1 MQNWF
6 LSFFLARYDFR
17 RSAIHWDPT
26 SLWSCIQFVF
36 LEDDRKKPQIN
47 AHADTLISAAF
58 SGISFSWMTGTIFSE
73 AAAGV

>member
-1 MQNWF
+1 MISEDQ
-6 LSFFLARYDFR
+6 LYTGILLACGPVYNLF
-17 RSAIHWDPT
+17 
-26 SLWSCIQFVF
+26 CIQFVF